1 MMWTDMWGPH
11 VSEGKR
17 ETGYPFGNGF
27 LGRGPD
33 LELGQFVALALLS
46 IFFLLFFFSFS
57 VFLINS

>member
-1 MMWTDMWGPH
+1 MMWPDMWGPH

-33 LELGQFVALALLS
+33 LELGQFVAPGPFVY
-46 IFFLLFFFSFS
+46 FFLLSFFSFS